1 MTRWGGPLERH
12 DSFLQAG
19 SDFREMGQAGCLYE
33 PWSFK
38 MALSWVLAQAGVNK
52 ARSLEAFSYC
62 RAMLVQTKSHR
73 A

>member
-12 DSFLQAG
+12 DSFLQPGA
-19 SDFREMGQAGCLYE
+19 DFREMAQAGCLCE
-33 PWSFK
+33 PWSLRT
-38 MALSWVLAQAGVNK
+38 ALIWVLAQAGVNK

-62 RAMLVQTKSHR
+62 RAMLAQTKSHR